1 MKFNKMKTKLLKL
14 AKMLL
19 NFKMIES
26 DKGTLIID
34 SELTIGAEIS
44 IEGEN
49 GEVIPAAD
57 GEYIVDNQK
66 ITVEGG
72 KVSEIEQIEPEQP
85 EETETETEEKLEE
98 ETATETE
105 TETNEPDEKD
115 LRIAEL
121 EGLLKDRD
129 AIIEELTAKLKE
141 LEEKLNKPVEE
152 PVKMAATVKEKTTKA
167 NGALKYF
174 EK

>member
-1 MKFNKMKTKLLKL
+1 VL
-14 AKMLL
+14 
-19 NFKMIES
+19 
-26 DKGTLIID
+26 
-34 SELTIGAEIS
+34 
-44 IEGEN
+44 
-49 GEVIPAAD
+49 PAPD
-57 GEYIVDNQK
+57 GEYIIDNQK
-66 ITVEGG
+66 VEIRDG
-72 KVSEIEQIEPEQP
+72 KIESIETIEPEQP

-98 ETATETE
+98 VPATEE
-105 TETNEPDEKD
+105 PSNEPDEKD

>member
-34 SELTIGAEIS
+34 SELAIGAEIS

-49 GEVIPAAD
+49 GEVLPAAD
-57 GEYIVDNQK
+57 GEYIIDNQK
-66 ITVEGG
+66 VEIRDG
-72 KVSEIEQIEPEQP
+72 KIESIETIEPEQP
-85 EETETETEEKLEE
+85 EETEEKLEE
-98 ETATETE
+98 VPATEE
-105 TETNEPDEKD
+105 PSNEPDEKD
-115 LRIAEL
+115 LRISEL

-152 PVKMAATVKEKTTKA
+152 PVKMAATAKEKTTKA

>member
-1 MKFNKMKTKLLKL
+1 MKSKLLKL

-19 NFKMIES
+19 NFKMISS

-34 SELTIGAEIS
+34 SDLIVGAEIS
-44 IEGEN
+44 IESEN
-49 GEVIPAAD
+49 GEVLPAED
-57 GEYIVDNQK
+57 GEYIIENQK
-66 ITVEGG
+66 IMVEGG
-72 KVSEIEQIEPEQP
+72 KIIAIEPIDEEP
-85 EETETETEEKLEE
+85 ETEPVTEEPVEEEMVEEPTKEPETEP
-98 ETATETE
+98 ET
-105 TETNEPDEKD
+105 EPDEKD

-129 AIIEELTAKLKE
+129 AIIENLTAKLKE

-152 PVKMAATVKEKTTKA
+152 PVKMSATVKEKISA
-167 NGALKYF
+167 NPALKYF

>member
-1 MKFNKMKTKLLKL
+1 MKTKLLKL

-34 SELTIGAEIS
+34 SELAIGAEIS

-49 GEVIPAAD
+49 GEVLPAAD
-57 GEYIVDNQK
+57 GDYIVDNQK

-72 KVSEIEQIEPEQP
+72 KVSAIEPIESE
-85 EETETETEEKLEE
+85 EETAETATETEEKLEE
-98 ETATETE
+98 TAETE
-105 TETNEPDEKD
+105 TTETSEPDEKD
-115 LRIAEL
+115 LRIQEL

-129 AIIEELTAKLKE
+129 AIIENLTQKLKE

-152 PVKMAATVKEKTTKA
+152 PVKMSATVKEKTTKA

>member
-34 SELTIGAEIS
+34 SELAIGAEIS

-49 GEVIPAAD
+49 GEVLPAAD

-98 ETATETE
+98 VPATEE
-105 TETNEPDEKD
+105 PSNEPDEKD

>member
-1 MKFNKMKTKLLKL
+1 MKSKLLKL

-19 NFKMIES
+19 NFKIISS
-26 DKGTLIID
+26 DKGSLIID
-34 SELTIGAEIS
+34 SEIAIGSEIS

-49 GEVIPAAD
+49 GEVLPAAD

-72 KVSEIEQIEPEQP
+72 KVAAIEPIESE
-85 EETETETEEKLEE
+85 EETATETEEKLEE
-98 ETATETE
+98 TATETE
-105 TETNEPDEKD
+105 TSEPDEKD
-115 LRIAEL
+115 LRIEEL

-129 AIIEELTAKLKE
+129 AVIEELTAKLKE
-141 LEEKLNKPVEE
+141 LEEKLNQPVED
-152 PVKMAATVKEKTTKA
+152 PIKMAATVKEKTTKA

>member
-1 MKFNKMKTKLLKL
+1 MKSKLLKL
-14 AKMLL
+14 AKILL
-19 NFKMIES
+19 NFKIISS
-26 DKGTLIID
+26 DKGSLIID
-34 SELTIGAEIS
+34 SELVIGSDIS

-49 GEVIPAAD
+49 GEVLPAPD
-57 GEYIVDNQK
+57 GEYVVDNQK

-98 ETATETE
+98 VPATEE
-105 TETNEPDEKD
+105 PSNEPDEKD

-141 LEEKLNKPVEE
+141 LEEKLNKPVED
-152 PVKMAATVKEKTTKA
+152 PVKLSATAKEKTTKA

>member
-1 MKFNKMKTKLLKL
+1 MKFNTMKSKLLKL

-34 SELTIGAEIS
+34 SELAIGAEIS

-49 GEVIPAAD
+49 GEVLPAPD
-57 GEYIVDNQK
+57 GEYVIDNQK
-66 ITVEGG
+66 VEIRDG
-72 KVSEIEQIEPEQP
+72 KIESIETIEPEQP
-85 EETETETEEKLEE
+85 EETETETEENLEE
-98 ETATETE
+98 EPATEE
-105 TETNEPDEKD
+105 PSNEPDEKD

>member
-34 SELTIGAEIS
+34 SELAIGAEIS

-49 GEVIPAAD
+49 GEVLPAAD
-57 GEYIVDNQK
+57 GEYIIDNQK
-66 ITVEGG
+66 VEIRDG
-72 KVSEIEQIEPEQP
+72 KIESIETIEPEQP
-85 EETETETEEKLEE
+85 EEKETETEEKLEE
-98 ETATETE
+98 VPATEE
-105 TETNEPDEKD
+105 PSNEPDEKD

>member
-1 MKFNKMKTKLLKL
+1 MKSKLLKL

-34 SELTIGAEIS
+34 SELIVGAEIS
-44 IEGEN
+44 IEDEN
-49 GEVIPAAD
+49 GNVIPAAD
-57 GEYIVDNQK
+57 GEYIIDNQK
-66 ITVEGG
+66 VEIRDG
-72 KVSEIEQIEPEQP
+72 KIESIETIEPEQP

-115 LRIAEL
+115 LRIEEL

-129 AIIEELTAKLKE
+129 AIIEELTAKIKE

>member
-1 MKFNKMKTKLLKL
+1 MKSKLLKL

-19 NFKMIES
+19 NFKIISS
-26 DKGTLIID
+26 DKGSLIID
-34 SELTIGAEIS
+34 SELIVGAEIS
-44 IEGEN
+44 IEDDN
-49 GEVIPAAD
+49 GNVIPAAD

-72 KVSEIEQIEPEQP
+72 KVSAIETIEPEQP
-85 EETETETEEKLEE
+85 EETATETEEKLEE

-105 TETNEPDEKD
+105 TSEPDEKD

-129 AIIEELTAKLKE
+129 AIIEELTQKLKE
-141 LEEKLNKPVEE
+141 LEEKLNRPVED
-152 PVKMAATVKEKTTKA
+152 PVKLSATAKEKTTKA

-174 EK
+174 SEK